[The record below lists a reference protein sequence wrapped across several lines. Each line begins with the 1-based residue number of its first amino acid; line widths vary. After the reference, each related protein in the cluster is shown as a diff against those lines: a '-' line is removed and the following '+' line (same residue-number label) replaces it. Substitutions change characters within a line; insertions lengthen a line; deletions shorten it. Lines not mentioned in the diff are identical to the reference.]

1 MCVEV
6 AAGRSVVFVPVSA
19 ARLFLPLVEPVLFTD
34 QIAKYAEVNMS
45 KIIRG
50 QQRGKA
56 NIWFRG
62 RKSVNMCVSGW
73 FPLVSAFLSVAS
85 ASLI

>member
-1 MCVEV
+1 MEV

-85 ASLI
+85 MSLI